1 MNIPLDN
8 LYHWIQGLAQH
19 PVMLYVFRPHGSKD
33 IFNLT
38 ELEDVSSITY
48 GEPLATGIICHDQE
62 PLDFSAREFNH
73 DLTQLEDLFRKRD
86 TSDDAL
92 FLMMLFYSNLDRFP
106 NFKPNWLDAGRF
118 RDWSILLHSEKNSK
132 DVEQFAQQG
141 FLPVYYWSHAV
152 ISRDWYRFA
161 LRDVR
166 LTSRQ
171 IEKTFLVYC
180 RDWTPNREYRLKF
193 LELLVSSR
201 LSEDCVVST
210 QHTNNQGVHITDYQ
224 PQDSRFVADAQ
235 SLLCIPDN
243 NSLPSASAD
252 YDVSDITSTA
262 VSIVLETVADGD
274 KIHLTEK
281 TLRPIACAHPFIL
294 MAGPGSLTYLKSYGF
309 QTFSDFWNEDYDQ
322 EIDTLKRMEMITRS
336 MTQIQ
341 QLSDSDWININ
352 KIAEYNKQ
360 HFFSEK
366 FIKQIVDE
374 LQTNLNHAVSFCS
387 QHRGETYWSWRKFIR
402 QSGIHNQYAFF
413 KSEISKNTVRELR
426 KHRST
431 RFRNVSTPVIGQ

>member
-19 PVMLYVFRPHGSKD
+19 PVILYVFRPHGSKD
-33 IFNLT
+33 IFDLAKFK
-38 ELEDVSSITY
+38 DVSTIAY
-48 GEPLATGIICHDQE
+48 GEPLATGITCHDQE
-62 PLDFSAREFNH
+62 PLDFATHEFNY
-73 DLTQLEDLFRKRD
+73 DPARLQNLFKKRN

-92 FLMMLFYSNLDRFP
+92 CLMMAFYSNLSLFL
-106 NFKPNWLDAGRF
+106 NFKPNWLNAGMF
-118 RDWSILLHSEKNSK
+118 RDWSILLHSEQNSN
-132 DVEQFAQQG
+132 DVVQFAQQG

-161 LRDVR
+161 QHDVR
-166 LTSRQ
+166 LAQRQ

-201 LSEDCVVST
+201 LFEDCIVST
-210 QHTNNQGVHITDYQ
+210 QHTNNQGVHLIDYQ
-224 PQDSRFVADAQ
+224 PQDSRFVVNAQ
-235 SLLCIPDN
+235 NLLCIPDN

-252 YDVSDITSTA
+252 YDVNNITSTA

-294 MAGPGSLTYLKSYGF
+294 MAGPGSLAYLKSYGF
-309 QTFSDFWNEDYDQ
+309 RTFSDFWNEDYDQ
-322 EIDTLKRMEMITRS
+322 ETNTLKRMEMITRS
-336 MTQIQ
+336 MAQVQ
-341 QLSDSDWININ
+341 QLSDSDWITIN
-352 KIAEYNKQ
+352 KIAGYNKQ
-360 HFFSEK
+360 HFFSEE
-366 FIKQIVDE
+366 FIKQVVDE

-387 QHRGETYWSWRKFIR
+387 QHRGETYWAWRKFIR
-402 QSGIHNQYAFF
+402 QSRLHNQYAFF

>member
-8 LYHWIQGLAQH
+8 LYHWVQGLAQH

-33 IFNLT
+33 ISDLYMFDDYPSILT
-38 ELEDVSSITY
+38 PHGKRL
-48 GEPLATGIICHDQE
+48 PMFPNMICHDQE
-62 PLDFSAREFNH
+62 PLNFSEHVFDH
-73 DLTQLEDLFRKRD
+73 DLDRLNQLLDKRKFN
-86 TSDDAL
+86 SAEKEFEL
-92 FLMMLFYSNLDRFP
+92 LLYSNLSLFP
-106 NFKPNWLDAGRF
+106 KFKANWLSAATMLN
-118 RDWSILLHSEKNSK
+118 DWFILLHSEKNSS
-132 DVEQFAQQG
+132 DVDQFSQNG

-161 LRDVR
+161 LIDVR
-166 LTSRQ
+166 LASRQ
-171 IEKTFLVYC
+171 IKKTFLIYC

-201 LSEDCVVST
+201 LSDDCVVST

-224 PQDSRFVADAQ
+224 PQDSRFVVNAQ

-294 MAGPGSLTYLKSYGF
+294 MAGPGSLLK
-309 QTFSDFWNEDYDQ
+309 
-322 EIDTLKRMEMITRS
+322 I
-336 MTQIQ
+336 
-341 QLSDSDWININ
+341 
-352 KIAEYNKQ
+352 
-360 HFFSEK
+360 
-366 FIKQIVDE
+366 IK
-374 LQTNLNHAVSFCS
+374 
-387 QHRGETYWSWRKFIR
+387 
-402 QSGIHNQYAFF
+402 
-413 KSEISKNTVRELR
+413 
-426 KHRST
+426 
-431 RFRNVSTPVIGQ
+431 